1 MHYFSS
7 FTGAGGFDLAV
18 PEDWQRVGFSEID
31 KYANMVLR
39 YRFPDVK
46 NYGDI
51 NAIKWEEVPDFEVLF
66 GGTPCQDLSLAGKR
80 KGLAGERSGL
90 LFKFVEALKAKK
102 PEYFVWENVKGALSS
117 NQGWDFA
124 EVLNQF
130 SEAGYRRWW
139 QVLNAKH
146 FGVPQNRERIF
157 IVGFRD
163 RSPPEVFFEPENGN
177 KNNEEGAVVRT
188 FTAGGHS
195 GGLHSNSTAIIVD
208 SGGTEGQ
215 TPRPQEVVPALTA
228 TYYKG
233 DTAKHYAE
241 RGNRTLILNNKVLKL
256 SQEAKPIEI
265 AKNKSI
271 SGRVYSPIGIAIS
284 LKANGGGLGVKTGLY
299 AVQAVL
305 TPDREKKR
313 QNVRRFKNSGEPMF
327 TLTGQDIHGIK
338 IIGNIYPSG
347 GEAGKVVSSEG
358 IYPTVKQGK
367 RGGAAG
373 LPPIAIIHN
382 MQPTSPNR
390 TSADRGGSGH
400 LTKTD
405 GTTYTID
412 TGNTNAVQL
421 DNQIRRLTPRECE
434 RLMSWPDDWT
444 RWGTDEKGNKI
455 EISDTQRYKMAGNGV
470 VSNVVKWLI
479 ENVILRDNDA

>member
-1 MHYFSS
+1 MRYFSS
-7 FTGAGGFDLAV
+7 FTGVGGFDLAA
-18 PEDWQRVGFSEID
+18 PKDWECVGFSEID

-39 YRFPDVK
+39 YQFPDVK
-46 NYGDI
+46 NYGDV
-51 NAIKWEEVPDFEVLF
+51 NAIKWEEIPDFEVLF

-102 PEYFVWENVKGALSS
+102 PKYFIWENVKGALSS

-130 SEAGYRRWW
+130 SEAGYSLWW
-139 QVLNAKH
+139 QLLNAKH

-163 RSPPEVFFEPENGN
+163 RSPPEVFFEPEDGI

-195 GGLHSNSTAIIVD
+195 GGLHSNSTAIIVE
-208 SGGTEGQ
+208 S
-215 TPRPQEVVPALTA
+215 
-228 TYYKG
+228 G
-233 DTAKHYAE
+233 DTRMHTG
-241 RGNRTLILNNKVLKL
+241 RG
-256 SQEAKPIEI
+256 
-265 AKNKSI
+265 
-271 SGRVYSPIGIAIS
+271 IGIAPTLYYHAPI
-284 LKANGGGLGVKTGLY
+284 AYNVFMPKTNLY

-313 QNVRRFKNSGEPMF
+313 QQGRRFKNPGEPMF
-327 TLTGQDIHGIK
+327 TLTGQDIHGVSFTRFI
-338 IIGNIYPSG
+338 NSNM
-347 GEAGKVVSSEG
+347 VV
-358 IYPTVKQGK
+358 PTLKATK
-367 RGGAAG
+367 
-373 LPPIAIIHN
+373 
-382 MQPTSPNR
+382 
-390 TSADRGGSGH
+390 DRGSA
-400 LTKTD
+400 
-405 GTTYTID
+405 YTPLLV
-412 TGNTNAVQL
+412 GPSK
-421 DNQIRRLTPRECE
+421 IRRLTPRECE

-444 RWGTDEKGNKI
+444 RWGIDEKGNTI

-479 ENVILRDNDA
+479 ENIILRD

>member
-1 MHYFSS
+1 MVRAFKSITAVVRLGFYIVLYCINVIRMRYFSS

-18 PEDWQRVGFSEID
+18 PESWECVGFSEID
-31 KYANMVLR
+31 KYTNMVLR

-51 NAIKWEEVPDFEVLF
+51 NAIKWEEIPDFEILF

-90 LFKFVEALKAKK
+90 FYKFVEALKTKK
-102 PEYFVWENVKGALSS
+102 PKYFVWENVKGALSS
-117 NQGWDFA
+117 NKGWDFA

-130 SEAGYRRWW
+130 SEAGYSLWW

-163 RSPPEVFFEPENGN
+163 RSPSEVFFEPEGSAED
-177 KNNEEGAVVRT
+177 NELQGQP
-188 FTAGGHS
+188 TANTLRAGYSQNLS
-195 GGLHSNSTAIIVD
+195 GGSYIIE
-208 SGGTEGQ
+208 SQQHT
-215 TPRPQEVVPALTA
+215 QET
-228 TYYKG
+228 
-233 DTAKHYAE
+233 
-241 RGNRTLILNNKVLKL
+241 
-256 SQEAKPIEI
+256 KPIEI

-305 TPDREKKR
+305 TPSREKKR
-313 QNVRRFKNSGEPMF
+313 QNGRRFKSPEEPMF
-327 TLTGQDIHGIK
+327 TLTGQDIHGVAIRDLTTSETF
-338 IIGNIYPSG
+338 GTLRSG
-347 GEAGKVVSSEG
+347 GC
-358 IYPTVKQGK
+358 
-367 RGGAAG
+367 GGV
-373 LPPIAIIHN
+373 PS
-382 MQPTSPNR
+382 QR
-390 TSADRGGSGH
+390 FVDADM
-400 LTKTD
+400 K
-405 GTTYTID
+405 
-412 TGNTNAVQL
+412 
-421 DNQIRRLTPRECE
+421 IRRLTPRECE
-434 RLMSWPDDWT
+434 RLMSWSDDWL
-444 RWGTDEKGNKI
+444 RWGIDEKGNKV

-479 ENVILRDNDA
+479 ENVILSD

>member
-1 MHYFSS
+1 MRYFSS

-18 PEDWQRVGFSEID
+18 PKDWECVGFSEID
-31 KYANMVLR
+31 KYANMVLK

-51 NAIKWEEVPDFEVLF
+51 NAIKWEEISDFEVLF
-66 GGTPCQDLSLAGKR
+66 GGTPCQDLSMAGKR

-90 LFKFVEALKAKK
+90 FFKFVEALKAKK
-102 PEYFVWENVKGALSS
+102 PEYFIWENVKGALSS

-163 RSPPEVFFEPENGN
+163 RSPPEVFFEPDVSTED
-177 KNNEEGAVVRT
+177 NELQGQP
-188 FTAGGHS
+188 TANTLRARYSQNLS
-195 GGLHSNSTAIIVD
+195 GGSYII
-208 SGGTEGQ
+208 EGQ
-215 TPRPQEVVPALTA
+215 QHAQ
-228 TYYKG
+228 
-233 DTAKHYAE
+233 D
-241 RGNRTLILNNKVLKL
+241 
-256 SQEAKPIEI
+256 
-265 AKNKSI
+265 
-271 SGRVYSPIGIAIS
+271 
-284 LKANGGGLGVKTGLY
+284 Y

-313 QNVRRFKNSGEPMF
+313 QNGRRFKNPEEPMF

-382 MQPTSPNR
+382 MQPRSPNR
-390 TSADRGGSGH
+390 PSADRGGSGH

-479 ENVILRDNDA
+479 ENVILRE